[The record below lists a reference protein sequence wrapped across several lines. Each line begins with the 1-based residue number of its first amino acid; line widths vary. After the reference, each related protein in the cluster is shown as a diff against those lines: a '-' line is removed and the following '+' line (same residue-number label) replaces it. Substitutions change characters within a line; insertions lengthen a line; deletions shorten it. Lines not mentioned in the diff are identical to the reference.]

1 MSASKSWK
9 KFAVKAS
16 IAVTAYLLV
25 LIFAAS
31 ECIKANKAP
40 MPVMQKLK
48 LLIPELFWVTVA
60 SAIFLL
66 VCFVKSKMLEGMM
79 DPFALHYDEAAEKK
93 KIRLFGRIVLA
104 TIGVLAAFFAV
115 VGIGGLDPVAKFL
128 YDHCSQENPRPIG
141 VDKVANGRSIALDFF
156 YCLAGVWVFVKLLRW
171 TFKKSPK
178 VVKPEAFELSESV

>member
-1 MSASKSWK
+1 MSASGSWK

-16 IAVTAYLLV
+16 IAATAFLLV

-40 MPVMQKLK
+40 LPVMQKLK
-48 LLIPELFWVTVA
+48 LLLPDLFWATVA
-60 SAIFLL
+60 SAIFL
-66 VCFVKSKMLEGMM
+66 VICVVKSIML
-79 DPFALHYDEAAEKK
+79 DWTVNPALCDEASERE
-93 KIRLFGRIVLA
+93 KIRLFGRIVLGL
-104 TIGVLAAFFAV
+104 IGILAAFFAV